1 MKRLTFGSAAKGD
14 NRLPMEA
21 PMMHESFRRPPT
33 TLTTQ
38 IKPSPTGVELILKIG
53 TALLIS
59 LAATL
64 VLVHAEVYFAQSP
77 IMFLIS
83 NCVD

>member
-1 MKRLTFGSAAKGD
+1 
-14 NRLPMEA
+14 
-21 PMMHESFRRPPT
+21 MHKSFRHLPT
-33 TLTTQ
+33 ALTTQ
-38 IKPSPTGVELILKIG
+38 IKRAPTGVELVLKIG

-59 LAATL
+59 FAATL

-83 NCVD
+83 NCLD

>member
-1 MKRLTFGSAAKGD
+1 
-14 NRLPMEA
+14 MEA
-21 PMMHESFRRPPT
+21 PMMHRSFRHPPT
-33 TLTTQ
+33 ALTTQ
-38 IKPSPTGVELILKIG
+38 IKPAPAGVEMVLKIG

-59 LAATL
+59 FAAML

-83 NCVD
+83 NCLD